1 MLSADQMEKD
11 IVNNSCRCCT
21 APETAPPRS
30 PFASFAHFLRWRRA
44 GRMAIARAVGGS
56 DNRETKQESIH

>member
-11 IVNNSCRCCT
+11 IVNNTYCCCT
-21 APETAPPRS
+21 VPETAPPRS

-44 GRMAIARAVGGS
+44 GRMAIARAVGVR
-56 DNRETKQESIH
+56 DNRETKQESIR